1 MSEGASKVKEKGE
14 KRKRPKGA
22 QDPNHCDVDC
32 TNSELKLWLVKVPK
46 YLGQKWLDSP
56 SADVGKLGI
65 RRVGARTEV
74 TFKLN
79 QQLAQSGDPSPV
91 DHKLMLSAPPRH
103 ETLGVLSRMKDD
115 TDKEIRRI
123 EGRIVQNATC
133 TPSRMDL
140 TYRSLKGRS
149 FQKAAKSDRKVKYVA
164 ETEVSRTRFMPKSK
178 HDDMHRP
185 VRGQPERRERMD
197 RDKLKELLFEQFE
210 KHQYYSLKDLQDIT
224 KQPVQFLKE
233 VLKEIAVYN
242 SKQSSRNMWE
252 LKPENRYYDADSK
265 KEE

>member
-1 MSEGASKVKEKGE
+1 MSEVKTKEKGE

-56 SADVGKLGI
+56 STDVGKLAI
-65 RRVGARTEV
+65 RRTGARTEV

-79 QQLAQSGDPSPV
+79 QALAQSGDPSPI
-91 DHKLMLSAPPRH
+91 DHKLMLSAPPKH
-103 ETLGVLSRMKDD
+103 ETLGVLSRMKDEQ
-115 TDKEIRRI
+115 DKEIRRV

-133 TPSRMDL
+133 TPSMMDA
-140 TYRSLKGRS
+140 TYRRLKGTS

-164 ETEVSRTRFMPKSK
+164 ETEVTRTRFIPRSK
-178 HDDMHRP
+178 HDVEMRP
-185 VRGQPERRERMD
+185 GRGQPERRERMD
-197 RDKLKELLFEQFE
+197 RDKLKDLLFEQFE

-242 SKQSSRNMWE
+242 SKQSSKNMWE
-252 LKPENRYYDADSK
+252 LKPEYRYYDGEK
-265 KEE
+265 KAEE